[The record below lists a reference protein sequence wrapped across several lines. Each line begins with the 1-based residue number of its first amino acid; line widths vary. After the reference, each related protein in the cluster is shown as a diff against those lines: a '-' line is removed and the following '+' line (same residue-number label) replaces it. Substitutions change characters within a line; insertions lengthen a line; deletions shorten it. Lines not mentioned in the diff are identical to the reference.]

1 MTWLALRAGKVNRMM
16 CADWLSS
23 RRDEPFFPLRIGR
36 LAPSIRKTWR
46 LKATLSNYNCGKCI
60 LWTKDGMGSVS
71 LPWVG
76 NTKLKCKD
84 CKEECM
90 RFNFNMEE
98 SKGTGYVSCAN
109 GIERKVSQ
117 RSLMHTS
124 ESPNSSTKKLM
135 SDFTTFVDHKR
146 KNPSN
151 KFAWVGHLNEFWPRK

>member
-1 MTWLALRAGKVNRMM
+1 MHIVDQEAL
-16 CADWLSS
+16 S
-23 RRDEPFFPLRIGR
+23 
-36 LAPSIRKTWR
+36 
-46 LKATLSNYNCGKCI
+46 
-60 LWTKDGMGSVS
+60 GMGSVS

-76 NTKLKCKD
+76 KD

-124 ESPNSSTKKLM
+124 ESPNSSTK
-135 SDFTTFVDHKR
+135 
-146 KNPSN
+146 N
-151 KFAWVGHLNEFWPRK
+151 